1 MILSSFLSYR
11 CVIDPPFL
19 MGTSPTSGSLT
30 LNFLGDLCNTSTI
43 EGCDSAGRI
52 LLSCLFFA
60 LSINAVCY
68 LYNRSSVGFLEVIIV
83 ILSSI
88 FFSTYDEPTIYFL
101 KNRDLIEAV
110 L

>member
-1 MILSSFLSYR
+1 MGVSPSSE
-11 CVIDPPFL
+11 
-19 MGTSPTSGSLT
+19 SLT

-43 EGCDSAGRI
+43 EGCDSAGRM
-52 LLSCLFFA
+52 LLSCLFLA

-68 LYNRSSVGFLEVIIV
+68 LYKSSSVGFLELNIV

-88 FFSTYDEPTIYFL
+88 FFSTYDEPSIYFL